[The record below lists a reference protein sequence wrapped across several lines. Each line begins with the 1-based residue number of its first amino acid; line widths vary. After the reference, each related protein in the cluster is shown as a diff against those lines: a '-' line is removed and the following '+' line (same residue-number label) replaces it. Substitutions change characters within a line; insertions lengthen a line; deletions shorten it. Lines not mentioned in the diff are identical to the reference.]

1 MQQTAI
7 NSLRLPL
14 SRAILG
20 TMTFGDTC
28 PPGKS
33 LEILEVALD
42 AGITMIDTANGY
54 SGGRSEEIIAPFYAK
69 HSEKMMIATKVG
81 IPHKDAGQAH
91 PLSKE
96 GINRCVEASLSRL
109 KVEHIDVLYLHAPD
123 RLTPISETL
132 EVIAQLIQQGKITTY
147 ATSNFSSWQL
157 SELSHSASA
166 LGLERPVLAQQM
178 YSLIARKIEDE
189 FIEYA
194 HTSGT
199 KLISYNPLAGGLLA
213 SRYTIASN
221 PDQGRFGDSALAQM
235 YKSRYWNKE
244 TFDVLT
250 LLTQIASKNSMT
262 LTELALRWLI
272 SKSGVTSIL
281 LGASK
286 VENLQESCQ
295 YITRDGLSE
304 TIVQECETV
313 SAPLKGVSPKYN
325 R

>member
-1 MQQTAI
+1 MQQTTVD
-7 NSLRLPL
+7 SLRLPL

-28 PPGKS
+28 SPEKS
-33 LEILEVALD
+33 LELMEIALD

-54 SGGRSEEIIAPFYAK
+54 SAGKAEEIIAPFYARNSDK
-69 HSEKMMIATKVG
+69 VMIATKVG
-81 IPHKDAGQAH
+81 IPHKDAGQVN
-91 PLSKE
+91 PLSRA
-96 GINRCVEASLSRL
+96 GIQRCVDGSLSRL
-109 KVEHIDVLYLHAPD
+109 KVDQIDVLYLHAPD
-123 RLTPISETL
+123 RLTPITETL
-132 EVIAQLIQQGKITTY
+132 EAIAQLIKEGKITTY

-166 LGLERPVLAQQM
+166 MGVAKPIFAQQM

-189 FIEYA
+189 FIEYS

-213 SRYTIASN
+213 NRYSITSN
-221 PDQGRFGDSALAQM
+221 PDEGRFGDSVLAQM

-244 TFDVLT
+244 TFEVLAILT
-250 LLTQIASKNSMT
+250 EIATRNSMNLTQLS
-262 LTELALRWLI
+262 LRWLI
-272 SKSGVTSIL
+272 AKPDVTSIL

-286 VENLQESCQ
+286 PENLKESCK
-295 YITRDGLSE
+295 YIQEEALSDL
-304 TIVQECETV
+304 IVKECEDVTA
-313 SAPLKGVSPKYN
+313 SLKGISPKYN